1 MFKLIKP
8 YKKWIAL
15 TVLLTLVIF
24 VLRFPWEKTLQKA
37 ASVLLKT
44 LPLSADPGKVEALF
58 FPPGVA
64 FHECFFEG
72 PSFLSQLEVDE
83 LRMYPA
89 FSKLLALKPG
99 MKAFLKKDDSSL
111 AFTLWLQNKKSKNL
125 QVKEIYIKGQA
136 PKVNL
141 SLMNALDNPLKMFG
155 NIRFRFDFMSPR
167 RDLKKAQGAIN
178 LTGLGVAIKDG
189 LISTNLGDIAL
200 PDLKWSEVNLK
211 MRLKEKELTIER
223 LQLGTAKDSLFVQ
236 LRGNVEL
243 KFIRNRVK
251 LSYYDLQTQIE
262 VNRNLQSSLITTL
275 DIFLDNTKTSIEKGT
290 RYLARIR
297 GAGNQTPDI
306 EKLSVF

>member
-1 MFKLIKP
+1 MLKFIKP

-15 TVLLTLVIF
+15 TILLTLVIF
-24 VLRFPWEKTLQKA
+24 MLRFPWEKTLQKA

-44 LPLSADPGKVEALF
+44 LPLSADPSEVEALF
-58 FPPGVA
+58 FPPGIA
-64 FHECFFEG
+64 FYKCFFEG

-83 LRMYPA
+83 LQMYPA

-99 MKAFLKKDDSSL
+99 MRAFLKKDNSSMT
-111 AFTLWLQNKKSKNL
+111 FTVWLQNKKSED
-125 QVKEIYIKGQA
+125 QEIKEIYIKGQA

-141 SLMNALDNPLKMFG
+141 SLMNDLDNPLKMFG
-155 NIRFRFDFMSPR
+155 NVRFRFDFMSPGR
-167 RDLKKAQGAIN
+167 NLQKAKGAVS

-236 LRGNVEL
+236 LRGNIEL

-275 DIFLDNTKTSIEKGT
+275 DIFLDNTKTPIDKGT

-297 GAGNQTPDI
+297 GTGNRTPDI